1 MPESTHTKSRWEE
14 ANVAMNR
21 TVESKNKALV
31 LEAFDTLFNKRD
43 YAAAE
48 KFWSPHYIQHSAHIA
63 PGREGLFD
71 LIKSLPPGL
80 KYEPG
85 TIVAEGNVVIVHG
98 RFSNFVAYLQT
109 ELIVNYFK
117 VVIVAVDN
125 PPVSKEVRDGI
136 GATFAFLCDADRKII
151 RELDIVDA
159 TDPVHGPVAI
169 PYTFLLDGDL
179 SIYKIYNGWWYVG
192 RPTVEEIRTDFRALL
207 SRRADWWYGKS
218 PAPYAARESHT

>member
-1 MPESTHTKSRWEE
+1 MKENLRPGEEFPDIELPSDEGEVVKLSSIIRGFPTAVVFSRGYFCPKDRRQLL
-14 ANVAMNR
+14 N
-21 TVESKNKALV
+21 
-31 LEAFDTLFNKRD
+31 
-43 YAAAE
+43 Y
-48 KFWSPHYIQHSAHIA
+48 
-63 PGREGLFD
+63 
-71 LIKSLPPGL
+71 
-80 KYEPG
+80 
-85 TIVAEGNVVIVHG
+85 
-98 RFSNFVAYLQT
+98 VAYLQP
-109 ELIVNYFK
+109 ELIVNYCK
-117 VVIVAVDN
+117 LVIVSVDN

-207 SRRADWWYGKS
+207 SRRADWWYGKT
-218 PAPYAARESHT
+218 PAPYVALESDATSRLFDPRP